1 MKVISGCHRKWHSTV
16 AEYGVS
22 SSKMLK
28 HLNHL
33 SGICFAASELVWEK
47 FAGPTA
53 LAMSLATLASQ
64 EGMND
69 ERVRA
74 VLIPPSSSHSAN
86 HWLHA
91 GFGKLK
97 QQRTSGEQPAGKASR
112 VQEMRR
118 WFWRGL
124 IESVYEWSTCSC
136 WQRRVKPHMPSD
148 ITKATG
154 PFLHISFSDSSNPDM
169 YLVLLIS
176 FQLAAFL
183 RSCVTSE
190 SPRANILFST
200 AGTGALYLTGV
211 HTCDVT
217 LTNTFIAL
225 PLFWFCCA
233 LPQNRMYLPSLL
245 LSAVVW

>member
-1 MKVISGCHRKWHSTV
+1 
-16 AEYGVS
+16 
-22 SSKMLK
+22 
-28 HLNHL
+28 
-33 SGICFAASELVWEK
+33 
-47 FAGPTA
+47 
-53 LAMSLATLASQ
+53 MSVTTPASQ
-64 EGMND
+64 EGIND

-217 LTNTFIAL
+217 LTNTHLYSPSSFLILLCLAPEPHVSAVAPAISRCMIKAPTFTQVLILLCL
-225 PLFWFCCA
+225 PLLTS
-233 LPQNRMYLPSLL
+233 LPMQ
-245 LSAVVW
+245 